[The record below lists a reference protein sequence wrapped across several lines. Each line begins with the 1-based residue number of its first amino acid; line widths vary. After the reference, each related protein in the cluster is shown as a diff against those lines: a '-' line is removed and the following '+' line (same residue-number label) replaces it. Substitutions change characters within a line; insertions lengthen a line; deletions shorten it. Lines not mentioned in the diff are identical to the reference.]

1 MSKGLRKIFS
11 EVSPTYE
18 LVNHVITWGL
28 DILWRRKAA
37 RVATMEGGTRWID
50 ICTGTGEMAA
60 YLSRLAE
67 GKTTIIAADFSI
79 PMISAAMTKQGADQ
93 IAFILADAKRL
104 PFPDGAFDLVTTSFA
119 TRNLNASRNILAQ
132 CFSEFHRVLRP
143 GGRFVSLE
151 TSQPPSRAIRKLF
164 HLYVRLTVRRLGYII
179 SGSRAAYVY
188 LSYTIPRFYGA
199 DELADILREAGFV
212 EVSFQ
217 RMMLG
222 AAAIHKA
229 VK

>member
-1 MSKGLRKIFS
+1 MSRGLRRIFS

-37 RVATMEGGTRWID
+37 RLATMAGGTRWID
-50 ICTGTGEMAA
+50 ICSGTGEMAA
-60 YLSRLAE
+60 YLSRLAK
-67 GKTTIIAADFSI
+67 GKTTIIAADFSV
-79 PMISAAMTKQGADQ
+79 SMTRKATVKPEADQ

-104 PFPDGAFDLVTTSFA
+104 PFPDGTFDLVTTSFA
-119 TRNLNASRNILAQ
+119 TRNLNASRNILTQ
-132 CFSEFHRVLRP
+132 CFNEFHRVLKP

-151 TSQPPSRAIRKLF
+151 TSQPPSRPIRKLF
-164 HLYVRLTVRRLGYII
+164 HLYVRLAVRPLGYTI
-179 SGSRAAYVY
+179 SGSRAGYAY
-188 LSYTIPRFYGA
+188 LSHTIPRFYSA
-199 DELADILREAGFV
+199 DELTDILREAGFA

-229 VK
+229 TK

>member
-28 DILWRRKAA
+28 DIFWRRKAA
-37 RVATMEGGTRWID
+37 RVAASEGGTRWID
-50 ICTGTGEMAA
+50 ICTGTGEMAV

-67 GKTTIIAADFSI
+67 EKTTIIAADFSI
-79 PMISAAMTKQGADQ
+79 PMISTATTKQGADQ

-104 PFPDGAFDLVTTSFA
+104 PFPDSAFDLVTTSFA
-119 TRNLNASRNILAQ
+119 TRNLNASRSILTQ
-132 CFSEFHRVLRP
+132 CFSEFHRILRP

-151 TSQPPSRAIRKLF
+151 TSQPPSRPIRKLF
-164 HLYVRLTVRRLGYII
+164 HLYVRLTVRPLGYII
-179 SGSRAAYVY
+179 SGSRAGYAY
-188 LSYTIPRFYGA
+188 LSHTIPRFYGA
-199 DELADILREAGFV
+199 DELADILREAGFG

-217 RMMLG
+217 RMMFG
-222 AAAIHKA
+222 AAAVHKA